1 MKKNF
6 TIAGLLIG
14 LTALLWIGYTPNIPV
29 ETLTKKYSNHESEF
43 VSNDQSLRVHF
54 RDEGVPDGKVI
65 VLLHGNSNSL
75 HAFDPLVDE
84 LKHDYRI
91 VRLDFPGHGLTGA
104 HPQNQYG
111 YKELSQA
118 VSMVVESLSL
128 QDFTLLGHSMGGWV
142 AWRYAVDHPEQ
153 LSSLI
158 LMSASGMPKREGDP
172 QRDVG
177 LGFKL
182 LQSPI
187 GPYLSA
193 YSLPRIT
200 VQKSTEASVFNKNLV
215 TDRLIDQYWDLL
227 RHPQNRTALAH
238 RAHAERELNKA
249 DLAKSIKVPTLL
261 LWGEHDTFT
270 PASAALS
277 FAERINNTK
286 TVILPEVGH
295 MPMFEATDLSAQ
307 SIREFLEGVL

>member
-1 MKKNF
+1 VF
-6 TIAGLLIG
+6 
-14 LTALLWIGYTPNIPV
+14 
-29 ETLTKKYSNHESEF
+29 
-43 VSNDQSLRVHF
+43 
-54 RDEGVPDGKVI
+54 
-65 VLLHGNSNSL
+65 LHGNSNSL

-270 PASAALS
+270 SASAALS

>member
-1 MKKNF
+1 MKKKF

-54 RDEGVPDGKVI
+54 RDEGVSDGKVI
-65 VLLHGNSNSL
+65 VFLHGNSNSL

-142 AWRYAVDHPEQ
+142 AWRYAVDYPEQ

-200 VQKSTEASVFNKNLV
+200 VQC
-215 TDRLIDQYWDLL
+215 DRS
-227 RHPQNRTALAH
+227 
-238 RAHAERELNKA
+238 A
-249 DLAKSIKVPTLL
+249 D
-261 LWGEHDTFT
+261 
-270 PASAALS
+270 
-277 FAERINNTK
+277 
-286 TVILPEVGH
+286 
-295 MPMFEATDLSAQ
+295 
-307 SIREFLEGVL
+307 